1 MQKLE
6 NDQQANGMTYEYVDK
21 KNNIYNNLNQGTNIK
36 KEHDVR
42 VRLTMKFCNVGK
54 KRINKRLLI
63 EIVFCFQAFH

>member
-1 MQKLE
+1 MLKLE

-54 KRINKRLLI
+54 K
-63 EIVFCFQAFH
+63 E